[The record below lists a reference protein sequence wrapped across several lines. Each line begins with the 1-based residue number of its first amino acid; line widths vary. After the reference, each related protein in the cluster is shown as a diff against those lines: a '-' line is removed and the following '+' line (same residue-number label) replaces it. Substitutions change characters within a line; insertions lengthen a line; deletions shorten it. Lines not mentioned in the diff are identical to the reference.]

1 MNADFLYSIGQSR
14 KAKMRKVN
22 KVIIADDSF
31 SCLQPLSNR
40 VLYEKYMRLCYV
52 SGGFPEQG
60 GGGAAALKHAPA
72 TGLTAAEAEA
82 SDCSGGEGAPE
93 VAASDDDDGD
103 GDGDPDSDRRRPRS
117 KTSHPSFP
125 PALLAFEPLSHYV
138 SFGRSRIYQLIAAGE
153 FPQPIKVGKSSR
165 WVKAEIDAW
174 INKQS
179 TSQRVGA

>member
-1 MNADFLYSIGQSR
+1 MIVLKHAQDTCIAVLKSVAGVVERRHTLPMLANELVSR
-14 KAKMRKVN
+14 RN
-22 KVIIADDSF
+22 GTI
-31 SCLQPLSNR
+31 SN
-40 VLYEKYMRLCYV
+40 
-52 SGGFPEQG
+52 GFPEQG
-60 GGGAAALKHAPA
+60 GGGAAE
-72 TGLTAAEAEA
+72 AEAET

-93 VAASDDDDGD
+93 VAASDDDGGD

-117 KTSHPSFP
+117 KSSHPSFP

-165 WVKAEIDAW
+165 WVKADIDAW
-174 INKQS
+174 ISQQT

>member
-1 MNADFLYSIGQSR
+1 
-14 KAKMRKVN
+14 MRKVN

-31 SCLQPLSNR
+31 SCPQLVSIR
-40 VLYEKYMRLCYV
+40 VLYEKYMRHCYV

-60 GGGAAALKHAPA
+60 GGGAAALAHAIA
-72 TGLTAAEAEA
+72 TGLNSVNDEA

-117 KTSHPSFP
+117 KSSHPSFP

-174 INKQS
+174 ISKQA
-179 TSQRVGA
+179 TSQRVEA